1 MAVASGATLNLGA
14 YSDTIG
20 ALALGGTLAG
30 TGTLTASQ
38 YQLTG
43 ATVNANL
50 GAGTLY
56 NLGGTSVLNGTAGA
70 NTVTVQGGTLRLG
83 ASDRLASTATI
94 GLASGATFDLG
105 AYNQTVTG
113 IAGTG
118 TIALGTGRLTLSS
131 GSNTGFGGAITGSG
145 SIDKQGAG
153 TLTLAG
159 TFATTGRFDVSAGTL
174 AFSGSTQGSMRV
186 QGGTLIGGGTMAGAL
201 TISSGTFSP
210 GGLATGGLGAIN
222 PIGSFTA
229 GSLTVSG
236 GTLLFDFG
244 GASLNFASDSI
255 KVNGT
260 ATLTGGTVQ
269 VNALTAAASD
279 YRFNQ
284 LYTIVQANALT
295 GTFANGSVFATV
307 ASNPNLKWRLRYDLA
322 ANAVVLQVQKNME
335 FNDGVAAGDTNT
347 LAVANALG
355 NSTTGNA
362 SDQWAAT
369 LNTITS
375 LDTQQRVAAFKTLSG
390 EALANVSTATISA
403 NNLFTDLLRRR
414 VGDGGDALIGGG
426 FASASLADVR
436 TTSTA
441 GNGFA
446 SALSGATLPGTDN
459 GEAGNGG
466 IWGQVY
472 GSYQKLL
479 GDRAHAGLDTTVAG
493 VAMGVETRLDGF
505 TAGIAGG
512 VAQIDADMN
521 SRYST
526 VSGNQYQLGGYLSY
540 DAGSAFIAA
549 SGSWYSSDLNS
560 KRTLAIGTT
569 TALATGDIHA
579 NGYSVGVSG
588 GFRTELANGLRLALI
603 GSASKVRDQR
613 DGFTE
618 NATGGLGL
626 EMASANRDLFT
637 AGAELRLGA
646 RVKTGAGMAMPWVS
660 MGVRYNSGDLD
671 TAGTVRFSGAPSG
684 TGSFGVTG
692 VRMAPV
698 LGTLGVG
705 IDARASRNVRLG
717 IALEGSAGEN
727 TREGR
732 ASVRV
737 KIGF

>member
-1 MAVASGATLNLGA
+1 M
-14 YSDTIG
+14 
-20 ALALGGTLAG
+20 
-30 TGTLTASQ
+30 
-38 YQLTG
+38 
-43 ATVNANL
+43 NANL

>member
-1 MAVASGATLNLGA
+1 M
-14 YSDTIG
+14 
-20 ALALGGTLAG
+20 
-30 TGTLTASQ
+30 
-38 YQLTG
+38 
-43 ATVNANL
+43 NANL

-355 NSTTGNA
+355 NSTTGNV